1 LTVNLYGTS
10 PHRKVVTETAPLTV
24 EWPVPVRETSDADL
38 LVGTTVVDEA
48 GSPALQTSVER
59 KVYDR
64 KGRLRYDDHWSSH
77 YRGEYRIV
85 RVGTKKPPP
94 PPVKKTTTTESTTP
108 ATTGATTTTA
118 KTTTTAA
125 TTTTPATTTQP

>member
-1 LTVNLYGTS
+1 
-10 PHRKVVTETAPLTV
+10 VVTETAPLTV
-24 EWPVPVRETSDADL
+24 EGPVPVRETSDADL

-59 KVYDR
+59 KVYNR
-64 KGRLRYDDHWSSH
+64 KGRLLYDDHWSSH

-94 PPVKKTTTTESTTP
+94 PPVKTTTTTESTTTT
-108 ATTGATTTTA
+108 TTGAATTTA
-118 KTTTTAA
+118 KTTTAA
-125 TTTTPATTTQP
+125 TKTTPATTTQP

>member
-1 LTVNLYGTS
+1 
-10 PHRKVVTETAPLTV
+10 VVTDTAPLTV
-24 EWPVPVRETSDADL
+24 TGPVPVRELSDPNL
-38 LVGTTVVDEA
+38 LVGTTAVDEA

-94 PPVKKTTTTESTTP
+94 PPVKKTTTTT

-118 KTTTTAA
+118 RTTATAA

>member
-1 LTVNLYGTS
+1 M
-10 PHRKVVTETAPLTV
+10 RA
-24 EWPVPVRETSDADL
+24 L

-64 KGRLRYDDHWSSH
+64 NGRLLYDDHWSSH
-77 YRGEYRIV
+77 YRGDYRIV

-94 PPVKKTTTTESTTP
+94 PPVKTDHDEGDHDDGDDDRSTTTT
-108 ATTGATTTTA
+108 G
-118 KTTTTAA
+118 KTTTAA